1 MAYLLNLAYLLL
13 LAAASPWLLYQRLR
27 HGKYREGWGAKFYG
41 RVPER
46 TGNNRCLWLHAVS
59 VGEVNLL
66 EPILAR
72 WERLHPDWEIVI
84 TTTTQAGY
92 GVALKRY
99 APRLVCYCPLDF
111 TWAVRR
117 AMRRL
122 RPDILVLAE
131 LELWPNLIAAARA
144 HGAKIAVINGR
155 LSEKSYRGYRRIAWL
170 AKHTLEQIDLIAAQN
185 DEYADRFRELGAPLA
200 AVQVTGSIKFDGA
213 RTDRNNPETRRLA
226 ALAGIADDDIVFL
239 AGSTQAPEDQLAL
252 EVFERLAK
260 DYPRLRL
267 ILVPRHPERFD
278 EVAELLDRRGVNWQR
293 RSALESRPLTPSAA
307 SATNDPPFSATG
319 ISATGKSASVP
330 PQVPHGARDLPCRI
344 LLVDVVGELG
354 YWWGTAQIAFVGGS
368 LTQRGGQNMIEPAA
382 YGAAVAFGPNTWN
395 FRDVVALLL
404 SREAAV
410 VVHNQDEL
418 ETFVRRCLADSEF
431 ATNVAR
437 RAQQLVI
444 EQQGAADRTVEL
456 LNGLID
462 GSDAPKTDHGR
473 HIRSDSKATDLAHK
487 THGPHSIPSTP
498 YTVLSTLIGRSMRA
512 VARCFEGVGSRLRF

>member
-1 MAYLLNLAYLLL
+1 MAYLLNFAYLLL
-13 LAAASPWLLYQRLR
+13 LAAAAPWLIYQRLR

-46 TGNNRCLWLHAVS
+46 PGNARCIWLHAVS

-66 EPILAR
+66 EPILGR
-72 WERLHPDWEIVI
+72 WERLHPDWEVVI

-92 GVALKRY
+92 HLACKRY

-122 RPDILVLAE
+122 RPDLLVLAE
-131 LELWPNLIAAARA
+131 LELWPNLIAAARES
-144 HGAKIAVINGR
+144 GAKVAVINGR
-155 LSEKSYRGYRRIAWL
+155 LSEKSFRGYQRIGWL
-170 AKHTLEQIDLIAAQN
+170 AKRTLENIDLVAAQN
-185 DEYADRFRELGAPLA
+185 EEYASRFRALGAP
-200 AVQVTGSIKFDGA
+200 AVQITGSIKFDGA

-226 ALAGIADDDIVFL
+226 ALAGIREDDIVFL
-239 AGSTQAPEDQLAL
+239 AGSTQAPEEQFAL

-260 DYPRLRL
+260 DYSRLRL

-278 EVAELLDRRGVNWQR
+278 EVAELLDRRRENWQR
-293 RSALESRPLTPSAA
+293 RSLLDSQP
-307 SATNDPPFSATG
+307 
-319 ISATGKSASVP
+319 
-330 PQVPHGARDLPCRI
+330 RDQKARI

-368 LTQRGGQNMIEPAA
+368 LTSRGGQNMIEPAA

-410 VVHNQDEL
+410 VVRNQDEL
-418 ETFVRRCLADSEF
+418 ETFVRRCLAETEF
-431 ATNVAR
+431 ATSLGS

-444 EQQGAADRTVEL
+444 EQQGAADRTVAL

-462 GSDAPKTDHGR
+462 GSASSTTDNGR
-473 HIRSDSKATDLAHK
+473 HIRPDAMSTELTRK
-487 THGPHSIPSTP
+487 TRAPRSIPSTK
-498 YTVLSTLIGRSMRA
+498 Y
-512 VARCFEGVGSRLRF
+512 